1 MDKKLTAAVIGLAH
15 VHVGTLFK
23 GLLARPEVE
32 FIGWCDT
39 PATDKQDLAG
49 KFRAP
54 AGDVPYY
61 ENWLDLAAKKPD
73 VAIVCCDNKQ
83 TREIAVSLL
92 EAGTAVVLEKPM
104 TIDYA
109 DAVAVYE
116 AAKKSGAKLAVN
128 WPIAWFPSFNK
139 AKALCDAGEIGRI
152 MRVTYRSPA
161 TWGPFSY
168 SKDGILPPD
177 EELDKTWW
185 YHADRGGG
193 SILDY
198 ACYGAALA
206 TWFFGKRAVK
216 VKGVAHNFCVPA
228 FDVEDYSAML
238 LDFGDGV
245 GLLEG
250 SWSTY
255 NPGEIPSGPVI
266 YGTEGT
272 IVCDRHSTQ
281 VKIYKGRSHGPIPPA
296 EVIECGNTSPEL
308 NFGENIVK
316 HLLEDAPLHPLL
328 APELNVDVMFALDA
342 GRADAGEP
350 PVANGANIV
359 SC

>member
-1 MDKKLTAAVIGLAH
+1 MKKKLTAAVIGLAH

-23 GLLARPEVE
+23 GLLSRPEVE

-39 PATDKQDLAG
+39 PKTDRNDNVTPFDKIAEG
-49 KFRAP
+49 I
-54 AGDVPYY
+54 PYF
-61 ENWLDLAAKKPD
+61 ENWSELADMKPD
-73 VAIVCCDNKQ
+73 IALVCCDKRQ
-83 TREIAVSLL
+83 TKEIAVPLL
-92 EAGTAVVLEKPM
+92 DMGISVILEKPLA
-104 TIDYA
+104 IDYA
-109 DAVAVYE
+109 DTVCIID
-116 AAKKSGAKLAVN
+116 AAKRSGAKLACN

-139 AKALCDAGEIGRI
+139 AKALCDAGEIGKI

-177 EELDKTWW
+177 SELDKTWW

-206 TWFFGKRAVK
+206 TWFFGKRAEK
-216 VKGVAHNFCVPA
+216 VKGIAKNFQIPA
-228 FDVEDYSAML
+228 FDVEDYSAMI

-255 NPGEIPSGPVI
+255 NSGEVPSGPVI
-266 YGTEGT
+266 HGTDGT

-281 VKIYKGRSHGPIPPA
+281 LKIYKGRTHMHTAPA
-296 EVIECGNTSPEL
+296 EVFECGSTAAGL
-308 NFGENIVK
+308 DFGENIVN
-316 HLLEDAPLHPLL
+316 HMLLDAPLHPLL
-328 APELNVDVMFALDA
+328 TPELNADIMFALDE
-342 GRADAGEP
+342 GRKDAYR
-350 PVANGANIV
+350 
-359 SC
+359 